1 MNINVNNKQV
11 DLPHN
16 SIFNSGSAR
25 SYSELKLAVR
35 RRRSADESKSII
47 LDVAARRLREHGIE
61 GLNITGVAEEAGISH
76 ATLIHHFGSSGGMR
90 DALADKM
97 TLALIRDL
105 VEAIDAR
112 VPPSELIKNVFDA
125 LAAGGHA
132 KLLAWRAVE
141 GSGSSN
147 DMSAVTELFDRLLQT
162 TRQVLDV
169 DTDSEVRQMI
179 YLVAIAAIGH
189 GLAGEV
195 LASLLGMPEEEL
207 GGFPDW
213 MNARLI

>member
-1 MNINVNNKQV
+1 M
-11 DLPHN
+11 
-16 SIFNSGSAR
+16 
-25 SYSELKLAVR
+25 
-35 RRRSADESKSII
+35 
-47 LDVAARRLREHGIE
+47 REHGIE